1 MVCPSVGGLEGFAQ
15 PHCGYSLGK
24 TPLRARARPL
34 VVYKLYTSALK
45 IVTGVGGL
53 EALPRR
59 LAS

>member
-1 MVCPSVGGLEGFAQ
+1 MGGLEGFAQ
-15 PHCGYSLGK
+15 PHCLGSGYSLGK